1 MVKNIDLPKFSVQL
15 TEMNQYNRKRF
26 VQNKINYDPIKI
38 TFHDDNANQI
48 RHLWHAYYAYY
59 FNDTNQP
66 GDVTPG
72 DVAKTASIL
81 SKKNTYSADISKEQG
96 YGYYGEYNDAARG
109 IFNGKQNFFRT
120 IRIYGF
126 NQHNFAEYVLINPVI
141 ETFAHDQYDYY
152 SNNGTMEHQ
161 MTVRYENVKYYEGS
175 FNGQD
180 PSKFIERFA
189 EAGVYDT
196 ERSPINRPGNNKTI
210 IGPGGLLDAGQGIV
224 EDLSNNNI
232 LGALQ
237 KAGRLNRT
245 FKNPQDILTTAK
257 REIVGGVIG
266 AINNPAAARNVFNF
280 PAPGGQNNSAS
291 QQVDNTRIAV
301 PSDPTVPT
309 PANNPISPRPQFE
322 PPTGPGGA

>member
-1 MVKNIDLPKFSVQL
+1 MAFGQNPLRPSAFNFKGLINQNLIDNPSSVGVDAVDYTHASKTFRRGGYDLAPRNKFLFHVYFNLNTNIPAVANLTSGGKGSTIGLTVKTAQLPGYTIDVQ
-15 TEMNQYNRKRF
+15 TMNQYNRKRF

-224 EDLSNNNI
+224 EDLSNDNI
-232 LGALQ
+232 LCELQ
-237 KAGRLNRT
+237 KA
-245 FKNPQDILTTAK
+245 
-257 REIVGGVIG
+257 
-266 AINNPAAARNVFNF
+266 
-280 PAPGGQNNSAS
+280 
-291 QQVDNTRIAV
+291 
-301 PSDPTVPT
+301 
-309 PANNPISPRPQFE
+309 
-322 PPTGPGGA
+322 